1 MKNQSYIE
9 REVREWKM
17 KRNLIDSFTESEFM
31 DNLYEFVKR
40 NPTLTSA
47 IVSVVTTIIM
57 RVLFKIFF

>member
-1 MKNQSYIE
+1 M
-9 REVREWKM
+9 KM